1 MKKMKVILVSI
12 ISICRS
18 LSMAASAPFGSAIQV
33 PDGSCI
39 ASIGKASCFEEDNAS
54 AACVANILVRNEQGA
69 VSQVDLGL
77 QVGVTFSP
85 TEPKNPFRETT
96 TAGVIGATLEWPL
109 AVVAYIGEEATK
121 HLVLKNKVEKAYQQL
136 LSSDEVAQLKC
147 R

>member
-12 ISICRS
+12 ISIYGS
-18 LSMAASAPFGSAIQV
+18 LSMALSAPFGSVIQV
-33 PDGSCI
+33 PEGSCI
-39 ASIGKASCFEEDNAS
+39 ASVGKASCFEQDNAS
-54 AACVANILVRNEQGA
+54 AACVANILVQNEQGV

-77 QVGVTFSP
+77 QAGANFSP
-85 TEPKNPFRETT
+85 TEPRNPFRETT
-96 TAGVIGATLEWPL
+96 TAGAIGATLEWPF
-109 AVVAYIGEEATK
+109 AAVAYIGEEATK